1 MLTAIAI
8 LTLLAIPLALAEQ
21 TMTIEL
27 ETHRKYY
34 NPTIGDYVKHAS
46 FYLFGGEDI
55 QWWSGGAKFI
65 YALPSEVA
73 KEKIDTLTRH
83 LMELFRDL
91 GFIIVAGT
99 VKPVYV
105 KVVYAFDGVLE
116 YEGFYFADGNGIVI
130 VEWSL
135 GKPLVVTI
143 EATAT
148 INAST
153 AKYLGK
159 ADWEYRYV
167 NGGYAIGYPELAIPK
182 PKTETYELLVVPREG
197 FSGITETVRNYWG
210 NETRTVLLGG
220 GPEIYKIDPTA
231 YGYTLRDSGTFYGRF
246 PALEIV
252 YDQHGKT
259 IYRLD
264 WFWNIKTP
272 T

>member
-210 NETRTVLLGG
+210 
-220 GPEIYKIDPTA
+220 K
-231 YGYTLRDSGTFYGRF
+231 RD
-246 PALEIV
+246 
-252 YDQHGKT
+252 
-259 IYRLD
+259 
-264 WFWNIKTP
+264 
-272 T
+272 